1 MSECNAEVPNLIG
14 KSRSVRQT
22 NSKLIMPKGYK
33 TSTLLGKVQA
43 DDWRKQL
50 KLNKSIIEVLDRSKL
65 NEEVDM
71 MLASQKYQAK
81 KDAKSEAINAERG
94 KDEGTDSTP

>member
-22 NSKLIMPKGYK
+22 NNKLIMPKGYK

-43 DDWRKQL
+43 DDWRK
-50 KLNKSIIEVLDRSKL
+50 
-65 NEEVDM
+65 
-71 MLASQKYQAK
+71 
-81 KDAKSEAINAERG
+81 
-94 KDEGTDSTP
+94 

>member
-14 KSRSVRQT
+14 KSRSVRKTT
-22 NSKLIMPKGYK
+22 NNLILPTSYK
-33 TSTLLGKVQA
+33 TSTLIGKPQA
-43 DDWRKQL
+43 NDWRKQL

-71 MLASQKYQAK
+71 MLAS
-81 KDAKSEAINAERG
+81 
-94 KDEGTDSTP
+94 